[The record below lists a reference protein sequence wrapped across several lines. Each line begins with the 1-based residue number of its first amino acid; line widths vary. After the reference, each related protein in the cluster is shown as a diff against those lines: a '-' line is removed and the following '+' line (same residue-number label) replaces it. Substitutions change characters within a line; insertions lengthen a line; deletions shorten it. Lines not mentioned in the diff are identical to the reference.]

1 MDGLDDTGP
10 NNGGGAEEA
19 DPAAEFLAR
28 EQSNLAGLEDDIPPA
43 AVVTN
48 GISER
53 SGSPSD
59 MGRSSPSAMCGS
71 PGQEPEKIR
80 IWREEQ
86 KERLEIKGY
95 TEFSIHVIWW

>member
-1 MDGLDDTGP
+1 MDGFDDSSGL
-10 NNGGGAEEA
+10 NGSGLEEA

-53 SGSPSD
+53 TASPINDPSERSVSPSITA
-59 MGRSSPSAMCGS
+59 SINSVPA
-71 PGQEPEKIR
+71 QEPEKIR

-86 KERLEIKGY
+86 KQRLEVKG
-95 TEFSIHVIWW
+95 V